1 MDQHWCLLC
10 GHSYWGLLPILLT
23 NCWAASSLI
32 GPYGNYAWL
41 LFSVKYI
48 VILRISLKLNVVNCF
63 ILVWITSLKMKATN
77 VYRDFDSQKWD
88 HRTFI
93 IVFQF
98 FCILF
103 WFKSSI
109 LTNGISYLK
118 SAMAVSQVHCSKT
131 KSKC

>member
-77 VYRDFDSQKWD
+77 VYRDFDYKNEITEHLLLS
-88 HRTFI
+88 FNSF
-93 IVFQF
+93 VFF
-98 FCILF
+98 
-103 WFKSSI
+103 S
-109 LTNGISYLK
+109 G
-118 SAMAVSQVHCSKT
+118 SKAAF
-131 KSKC
+131 